1 MVMFVER
8 GEDVHPVLGV
18 ALADADEVVLRV
30 PVAAGSAAEG
40 VRLADLQLDVAP
52 GYTVLAIKTGTTY
65 RHRPTGRDR
74 LSVDDEVIA
83 SGPDEG
89 REQFAEVFGW
99 RLVADE
105 DAGDH
110 ELAALKPA

>member
-1 MVMFVER
+1 MVMFVEN
-8 GEDVHPVLGV
+8 GQEVHPVLSV

-30 PVAAGSAAEG
+30 PVAEGCSASGASLVE
-40 VRLADLQLDVAP
+40 LKLDVAP
-52 GYTVLAIKTGTTY
+52 GYHVLAIKTGSSY
-65 RHRPTGRDR
+65 RHRPTGRDQ
-74 LSVDDEVIA
+74 LAPGDEVIA

-89 REQFAEVFGW
+89 REQFAAVFGW

-110 ELAALKPA
+110 ELAALE

>member
-1 MVMFVER
+1 M
-8 GEDVHPVLGV
+8 LGV

-30 PVAAGSAAEG
+30 PVSAGSQADGAS
-40 VRLADLQLDVAP
+40 LADLKLDVAP
-52 GYTVLAIKTGTTY
+52 GYIVLAIKTGTSY
-65 RHRPTGRDR
+65 RVRPAGRDS
-74 LSVDDEVIA
+74 LIPGDVVIA

-89 REQFAEVFGW
+89 REQFAAVFGW

-110 ELAALKPA
+110 QLAAL